1 MNSLAGAASPDL
13 NAIGLGPQVG
23 GLRYDWNATFGPQ
36 DEGEVPAI
44 IRDWVLEGARVLDV
58 GCATGSHTLKFTH
71 GKMCQVLGVEPD
83 AARAAVARSRG
94 LDVVTG
100 VLDEELLKARGPFD
114 LIIFG
119 DVLEHVPAPA
129 LLLNLA
135 KAGLAPGGIIAASV
149 PNVAHWTVR
158 LLLLFGRF
166 DYKPSGIMD
175 ATHLRWFTHK
185 SFRGLFEH
193 SGMKVLEIAPAAG
206 AWMGVYDLRPFRFIP
221 MVLRAKMVRWL
232 AHSWPRLFGCQ
243 IVVRATVA

>member
-1 MNSLAGAASPDL
+1 MDRVADASSPDL
-13 NAIGLGPQVG
+13 NAIGLGPQAD

-36 DEGEVPAI
+36 DVGEVAAI
-44 IRDWVLEGARVLDV
+44 IRDWVPEGARVLDV

-71 GKMCQVLGVEPD
+71 GKKCQVLGIEPD

-100 VLDEELLKARGPFD
+100 VLDEELLRTRGPFD

-119 DVLEHVPAPA
+119 DVLEHVPGPA
-129 LLLNLA
+129 SLLNLA

-158 LLLLFGRF
+158 VLLLFGRF

-175 ATHLRWFTHK
+175 ATHLRWFTQK
-185 SFRGLFEH
+185 SFRSLFEH
-193 SGMKVLEIAPAAG
+193 AGMKVLEMSPAAG
-206 AWMGVYDLRPFRFIP
+206 TWMGVYELPPFRFVP
-221 MVLRAKMVRWL
+221 KGLRDKMVRWL
-232 AHSWPRLFGCQ
+232 ARGWPRLFGCQ
-243 IVVRATVA
+243 MVVRATVA